1 MNNNLRASLQALL
14 ATSNVQGDTT
24 LRTIIDGILQAFV
37 GDVQSQTVS
46 GTTSLYMGN
55 RNLFLLELTANTT
68 LVFDTPQVGVYI
80 FKLKQGGA
88 GSFTVTFPSN
98 VKWAEASVPT
108 LTTTAGAWDYI
119 TLVYDGEYFSAVPT
133 LNFVV

>member
-46 GTTSLYMGN
+46 GTTRLYMGN
-55 RNLFLLELTANTT
+55 RNLFLLELTASAT
-68 LVFDTPQVGVYI
+68 LVFDTPQVGVYV
-80 FKLKQGGA
+80 FKLTQGGA
-88 GSFTVTFPSN
+88 GSHTVTFPSN

>member
-14 ATSNVQGDTT
+14 ATSNVQGDAT

-46 GTTSLYMGN
+46 GTTRLYMGN

-68 LVFDTPQVGVYI
+68 LVFDTPQVGVYV
-80 FKLKQGGA
+80 FKLTQGGA
-88 GSFTVTFPSN
+88 GSHTVTFPSN
-98 VKWAEASVPT
+98 VKWADETAPD
-108 LTTTAGAWDYI
+108 LTTTPNAWDII
-119 TLVYDGEYFSAVPT
+119 TLIFDGTYFSASPT
-133 LNFVV
+133 LNFIV